1 MASLSESSARKRRIR
16 RSERA
21 IAYLPVWVRGME
33 DGHKSFE
40 EETRTILI
48 SPYGAKITLRAR
60 VKVKGRISLTNVA
73 TQEQQECRVVRVER
87 KPGGRSEVALEFS
100 RPSPQFWSNSNGE
113 SKEL

>member
-1 MASLSESSARKRRIR
+1 MKRRIR
-16 RSERA
+16 RSERVT
-21 IAYLPVWVRGME
+21 AYLPVSVRGVE

-60 VKVKGRISLTNVA
+60 VKVKGRISLRNAA
-73 TQEQQECRVVRVER
+73 TREEQECRVVRIER
-87 KPGGRSEVALEFS
+87 KPGGRSEVALEFD
-100 RPSPQFWSNSNGE
+100 RPSPHFWSNSNGE